1 MSRRPIG
8 EVGFVS
14 NSSGAF
20 REIVYH
26 LGSAYERCNLWPAY
40 KSENEFLEYLCE
52 EVQETL
58 VEADRLSRYASYDY
72 IEVASDYELDVIRG
86 MAIKVMLEAVQVV
99 SVLDKYEVCK
109 DRANLAEEKPNE

>member
-20 REIVYH
+20 KEIVYH
-26 LGSAYERCNLWPAY
+26 LGSAYERCNLWPEY
-40 KSENEFLEYLCE
+40 KSEDEFLEILCE
-52 EVQETL
+52 EVQETIS
-58 VEADRLSRYASYDY
+58 EANKLSRYAYYDC
-72 IEVASDYELDVIRG
+72 IESVSDYDLEIMRG

-99 SVLDKYEVCK
+99 SVLDKYEACK
-109 DRANLAEEKPNE
+109 SREHLPEEANE

>member
-40 KSENEFLEYLCE
+40 ESDEEFLEILGE
-52 EVQETL
+52 EVRETDREASKMAIDVYDDL
-58 VEADRLSRYASYDY
+58 VKSGFDHD
-72 IEVASDYELDVIRG
+72 LDMMRG
-86 MAIKVMLEAVQVV
+86 MAVKVMLEAIQVV
-99 SVLDKYEVCK
+99 SVLDKYEACK
-109 DRANLAEEKPNE
+109 DRANSTEEQSNE

>member
-40 KSENEFLEYLCE
+40 ESSEDFLEILGE
-52 EVQETL
+52 EVRETNR
-58 VEADRLSRYASYDY
+58 EASKMAIDVYDDLIKNESKY
-72 IEVASDYELDVIRG
+72 SIEMMRG
-86 MAIKVMLEAVQVV
+86 TAIKVMLEAVQVV
-99 SVLDKYEVCK
+99 SVLDKYEACK
-109 DRANLAEEKPNE
+109 EMKHEQTT

>member
-40 KSENEFLEYLCE
+40 ESEDEFIETLCE

-58 VEADRLSRYASYDY
+58 VEADRLSRYASYDC
-72 IEVASDYELDVIRG
+72 IENVSDYDLDMIRG

-99 SVLDKYEVCK
+99 SVLDKYAACK
-109 DRANLAEEKPNE
+109 EIEHE

>member
-40 KSENEFLEYLCE
+40 ESSEDFLEILGE
-52 EVQETL
+52 EVRETDR
-58 VEADRLSRYASYDY
+58 EASKMAIDVYDDLIKNESEY
-72 IEVASDYELDVIRG
+72 NLEVMRG
-86 MAIKVMLEAVQVV
+86 MAIKIMLEAVQVV
-99 SVLDKYEVCK
+99 SVLDKYEACK
-109 DRANLAEEKPNE
+109 DRANLAEEANE